1 MIDLLERFTPKF
13 MRWDR
18 PAMQVRSVLSKILLC
33 RTPTLGRHLYRCG
46 QCASEVTVY
55 NSCGDRHCPQCGGA
69 RRAAWSER
77 ASEVILP
84 GVPYFQVVFTLPDKL
99 SALILG
105 NRRELY
111 SLLFKS
117 AWQSLNK
124 TLRQTGKFH
133 PAALMVLHT

>member
-1 MIDLLERFTPKF
+1 MIELLHRFTPKS
-13 MRWDR
+13 MQWDK
-18 PAMQVRSVLSKILLC
+18 PVWQVRSVLSKILLC
-33 RTPTLGRHLYRCG
+33 RTQTLGRHLYRCD
-46 QCASEVTVY
+46 QCTSELTVY

-69 RRAAWSER
+69 RRAEWAEKS
-77 ASEVILP
+77 SEVILP

-111 SLLFKS
+111 SLLFQS
-117 AWQSLNK
+117 AWRAVKHQVRRSG
-124 TLRQTGKFH
+124 RFQ